1 MHGQHSGH
9 EAPCDRC
16 GTTTRGDNLSPYA
29 GQERGE
35 LLCIYCRDRAMADQE
50 CGNCRRVLP
59 LEPRVGSQPN
69 PRWNPRTL
77 SRCTICWLLK
87 DIDRAWTEEFGLVP
101 REVMDM
107 VGKHLATDWGELR
120 TFRAAPPGWA
130 AAAEASS
137 PTQTTD
143 DENVHGL
150 GPSAHGLGP
159 GAHGLRPGAD
169 APALSNI

>member
-1 MHGQHSGH
+1 MQSLP
-9 EAPCDRC
+9 APLPLQPATQKCGYCDR
-16 GTTTRGDNLSPYA
+16 
-29 GQERGE
+29 E
-35 LLCIYCRDRAMADQE
+35 
-50 CGNCRRVLP
+50 LP
-59 LEPRVGSQPN
+59 LVHRVESPHPRL
-69 PRWNPRTL
+69 NPRTF
-77 SRCTICWLLK
+77 SRCTICWLLE
-87 DIDRAWTEEFGLVP
+87 DIDRTWTEEFGPVP

-107 VGKHLATDWGELR
+107 VGKHLATAWDELR

-150 GPSAHGLGP
+150 GPGAHGLGP
-159 GAHGLRPGAD
+159 GAHGLWPGAD

>member
-1 MHGQHSGH
+1 M
-9 EAPCDRC
+9 
-16 GTTTRGDNLSPYA
+16 
-29 GQERGE
+29 
-35 LLCIYCRDRAMADQE
+35 
-50 CGNCRRVLP
+50 
-59 LEPRVGSQPN
+59 
-69 PRWNPRTL
+69 
-77 SRCTICWLLK
+77 
-87 DIDRAWTEEFGLVP
+87 P

-107 VGKHLATDWGELR
+107 VGKHLAAAWDELR